1 MKLIGDIVQVRYME
15 CHGIIIIREK
25 WRNAIVVA
33 TRRNS
38 FTVQFLDNHNE
49 FKQLP
54 IQGNDNNRIWK

>member
-15 CHGIIIIREK
+15 CHGIIICER

-49 FKQLP
+49 LKQLP
-54 IQGNDNNRIWK
+54 IQGNDNNRMYR